1 MEFYQQVKFWS
12 ISAKLGKDNSS
23 NIARNPNSRTFLV
36 SFRSFLFLS
45 FTHWRKHCFF
55 IQGPVIIYVEGGEGK
70 ICWKDPHFCKA
81 PCRPCQ

>member
-23 NIARNPNSRTFLV
+23 NVARNPNSRTFLV

-45 FTHWRKHCFF
+45 FTHWRNHLFF
-55 IQGPVIIYVEGGEGK
+55 YSGTGHYLCRGRGGKNMLERST
-70 ICWKDPHFCKA
+70 FL
-81 PCRPCQ
+81 